1 MGGQSTLGKVL
12 SIPAQLAISVAVCF
26 LSALLARDAWNW
38 FVAPLAPSTLSE
50 ASYPV
55 AFGIVMAI
63 EAFGAIAQE
72 AKIDERPAGEFQSFQ
87 NEHPIAA
94 AAAKAVAKAIGI
106 LLVWGVCAIA
116 HAIIG

>member
-1 MGGQSTLGKVL
+1 MKKALPIL
-12 SIPAQLAISVAVCF
+12 AQLALTVAVCF

-38 FVAPLAPSTLSE
+38 FVVPLAPSALSE

-63 EAFGAIAQE
+63 EAFGAIVQE
-72 AKIDERPAGEFQSFQ
+72 AKIDERPSDSFQ
-87 NEHPIAA
+87 EAHPIAA
-94 AAAKAVAKAIGI
+94 AAAKTAVKAIGI
-106 LLVWGVCAIA
+106 LIIWGICAIA